1 MKVAFL
7 DRDGVINKYPGDR
20 EYVKSWD
27 EFEFL
32 PEVFLSLK
40 LLKSGG
46 YKIFVISNQ
55 AGVSKGLY
63 SQQALDLITD
73 NMLDMLR
80 KSGIELDGVYYC
92 THLSEADCPCRKPR
106 TGMIEKAFEA
116 LRKAGL
122 EAEKEKSV
130 FIGDS
135 IMDVQ
140 AGKNAGLKTI
150 LVFSGKEKPEN
161 RDDWEAFPDYT
172 APDLRSAVELLL
184 KR

>member
-46 YKIFVISNQ
+46 FKVFVISNQ

-63 SQQALDLITD
+63 SQEALDLITD
-73 NMLDMLR
+73 NMLDTLQKR
-80 KSGIELDGVYYC
+80 GITLDGVYYC
-92 THLSEADCPCRKPR
+92 THSPQADCPCRKPK
-106 TGMIEKAFEA
+106 TGLIDKAFEV

-122 EAEKEKSV
+122 EVEKEKSF

-150 LVFSGKEKPEN
+150 LVFSGIEKPQN
-161 RDDWEAFPDYT
+161 RDGWETLPDHT
-172 APDLRSAVELLL
+172 ALDLRSAVELLL
-184 KR
+184 KK